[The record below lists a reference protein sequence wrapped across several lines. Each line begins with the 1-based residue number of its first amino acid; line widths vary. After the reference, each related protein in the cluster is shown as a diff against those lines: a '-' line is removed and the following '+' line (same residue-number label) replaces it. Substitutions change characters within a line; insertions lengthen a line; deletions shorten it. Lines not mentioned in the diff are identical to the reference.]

1 MVGVEDTG
9 EVCCLGV
16 VDVGEEVV
24 EVVGFRGG
32 VGDFDDGELVVFF
45 RQLV

>member
-1 MVGVEDTG
+1 MVGVEDAG
-9 EVCCLGV
+9 EVCWLGV
-16 VDVGEEVV
+16 GDVGEEVV

-32 VGDFDDGELVVFF
+32 VGDFNDGELVIPF